1 MTRTWSLQFADDH
14 GHAGLVELTLPM
26 PDASAPAGAS
36 CSFHATLTVP
46 EVGVVTVHD
55 DEVPVPRNVNST
67 AKSSLGS
74 LEIRAEGL
82 WAEMLCE
89 TPGEHW
95 SFGLEAFGLR
105 FDTAEEAATTD
116 VGDRVA
122 VGYDLE
128 WETPDHVVGELL
140 VGRTTIAIDA
150 TGSFTTPA
158 D

>member
-1 MTRTWSLQFADDH
+1 MRTWSLAFADAD
-14 GHAGLVELTLPM
+14 GHAGSIELTLPTQ
-26 PDASAPAGAS
+26 DAPSGAS

-46 EVGVVTVHD
+46 HVGVVTVHD
-55 DEVPVPRNVNST
+55 DAVPLPRVP
-67 AKSSLGS
+67 GS

-89 TPGEHW
+89 TPAEHW

-105 FDTAEEAATTD
+105 FDTAEEAATSD

-128 WETPDHVVGELL
+128 WETPDRVYGDLL
-140 VGRTTIAIDA
+140 VGRETIPIDA
-150 TGSFTTPA
+150 RGTFTTPP
-158 D
+158 

>member
-14 GHAGLVELTLPM
+14 GHAGLIELTLPM
-26 PDASAPAGAS
+26 QDAPAGAS
-36 CSFHATLTVP
+36 CSFRATLTVP
-46 EVGVVTVHD
+46 DVGVVTVHD
-55 DEVPVPRNVNST
+55 DDVPLPRN
-67 AKSSLGS
+67 AKSSAGS

-105 FDTAEEAATTD
+105 FDTAEEAATSD

-128 WETPDHVVGELL
+128 WERAADGETADRVVGDVL
-140 VGRTTIAIDA
+140 VGRATIPLDA
-150 TGSFTTPA
+150 RGTFTTL
-158 D
+158 

>member
-1 MTRTWSLQFADDH
+1 MTRTWSLAFDDGQ
-14 GHAGLVELTLPM
+14 GHAGLIELTLP
-26 PDASAPAGAS
+26 PHDAPAPSTGAGAS
-36 CSFHATLTVP
+36 CAFHATITVP
-46 EVGVVTVHD
+46 DVGVVAVHD
-55 DEVPVPRNVNST
+55 DDVPVPRN
-67 AKSSLGS
+67 AKSSTGS

-105 FDTAEEAATTD
+105 FDTAEEAATSD

-128 WETPDHVVGELL
+128 WETPDRVYGDLL
-140 VGRTTIAIDA
+140 VGRTTIPLDA
-150 TGSFTTPA
+150 TGTFTTPS
-158 D
+158 

>member
-1 MTRTWSLQFADDH
+1 MARTWSLAFHDDH
-14 GHAGLVELTLPM
+14 GHAGLVELTLPTQ
-26 PDASAPAGAS
+26 DAPAPSTGAGAS
-36 CSFHATLTVP
+36 CSFHATLTIP
-46 EVGVVTVHD
+46 GTGVVTVHD
-55 DEVPVPRNVNST
+55 DDVPPPRV
-67 AKSSLGS
+67 AGS

-105 FDTAEEAATTD
+105 FDTAEEAATSD

-128 WETPDHVVGELL
+128 WEAPDRVYGDLL
-140 VGRTTIAIDA
+140 VARATLPVDA
-150 TGSFTTPA
+150 LGTFTCP
-158 D
+158 